1 MKRVCHQEAGAM
13 IGLVMTTGATVEDA
27 IAMMIAV
34 TEAPSLCGRRDVLST
49 TSPQACKRRM
59 RRLA

>member
-1 MKRVCHQEAGAM
+1 M